1 MSLWQKTLDIISK
14 DIKKSVFESWIKSIK
29 PVNEEDDKIVLEV
42 GNKFQKDFIE
52 SNYSSYIRSALRQLT
67 NRDISL
73 LFTISG
79 KQPEITSQQQPPLPE
94 PKDREKAG
102 RVNRS
107 VFLQKF
113 TFDNFIIGDS
123 NRVACSAAQ
132 SVAHNPGKS
141 YNPLFIFSKKG
152 LGKTHLLHAVGNE
165 VLCQNP
171 SYHIRY
177 VTVDD
182 FLTDFTESIKN
193 QSMDHF
199 ARKYRNIDLLLMDDI
214 NLLPGKEASQKAFLV
229 MFNVLFLSGR
239 QIILTSD
246 RPPRELNETQSRLI
260 NRFEQGLVC
269 EIDSPD
275 LETRQKILRSIAD
288 RQNFSIESLH
298 IQYIASRITSDIR
311 ELEGAMNRLILE
323 SILLNEPLT
332 FEYIDRVLKIYFKT
346 KPAFQITLPGIL
358 DKAAEIYHINAVEL
372 KNKRKDNAVLIPR
385 QAAMYIAMEYSG
397 RPVVEIAKF
406 FGKSHSAVIHSY
418 KKIKVHLGK
427 DLTLRNNIDRMIAD
441 LREGF

>member
-1 MSLWQKTLDIISK
+1 MSLWQRTLDIISK
-14 DIKKSVFESWIKSIK
+14 DIKKNVFDSWIKPIK
-29 PVNEEDDKIVLEV
+29 PVNEEEDKIVLEV

-52 SNYSSYIRSALRQLT
+52 NNYSSYIRSALRELT
-67 NRDISL
+67 NRDISI

-79 KQPEITSQQQPPLPE
+79 KEPEITLPKQLPHPE

-102 RVNRS
+102 KVNRN

-123 NRVACSAAQ
+123 NRVAHSAAQ
-132 SVAHNPGKS
+132 TVAHNPGTS

-165 VLCQNP
+165 ILIHNP
-171 SYHIRY
+171 SANIRY

-182 FLTDFTESIKN
+182 FLTDFTDSIKN

-199 ARKYRNIDLLLMDDI
+199 AKKYRNTDVLLMDDI

-229 MFNVLFLSGR
+229 MFNVLFLSGK

-269 EIDSPD
+269 EINSPD
-275 LETRQKILRSIAD
+275 VETRQKILRSIAD
-288 RQNFSIESLH
+288 RQNFSIESHH

-323 SILLNEPLT
+323 SILLNEPLN

-346 KPAFQITLPGIL
+346 KPAFQITLSGIL
-358 DKAAEIYHINAVEL
+358 DKAAEIYHISADQL
-372 KNKRKDNAVLIPR
+372 INKRKDTAVLLPR

-406 FGKSHSAVIHSY
+406 FGKSHSAVIHSCN
-418 KKIKVHLGK
+418 KIKAHLGK
-427 DLTLRNNIDRMIAD
+427 DLALRNNIDRMLAD